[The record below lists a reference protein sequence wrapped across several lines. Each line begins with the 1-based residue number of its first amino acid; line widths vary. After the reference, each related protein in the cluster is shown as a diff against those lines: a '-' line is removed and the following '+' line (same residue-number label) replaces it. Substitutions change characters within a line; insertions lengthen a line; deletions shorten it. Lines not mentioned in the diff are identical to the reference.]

1 MIKHANYSSN
11 LALENYM
18 IKHANYSSNLALWV
32 FGTSSYL
39 DMLALCFFFY
49 YYYCDKILFL

>member
-32 FGTSSYL
+32 FGTSSCL
-39 DMLALCFFFY
+39 DMLALCFF
-49 YYYCDKILFL
+49 LLLLLW